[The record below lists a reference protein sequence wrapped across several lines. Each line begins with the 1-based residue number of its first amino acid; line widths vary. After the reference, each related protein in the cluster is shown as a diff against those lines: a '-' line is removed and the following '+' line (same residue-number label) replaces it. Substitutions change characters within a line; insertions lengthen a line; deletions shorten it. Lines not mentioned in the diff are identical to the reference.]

1 MTPNLFGLVGILAT
15 LIVVLTL
22 NWNRFRAMDP
32 AALVRMV
39 VIWTVVIAALFVLLR
54 ILGY

>member
-1 MTPNLFGLVGILAT
+1 MTQSMFGLIGILAT

-39 VIWTVVIAALFVLLR
+39 IIWTVVIATLFVLLR
-54 ILGY
+54 VLGH